1 MLVRCGRSA
10 AGRLSASSAVLLV
23 SLASA
28 LVACDDDEQPVDIP
42 FKSVEPPPPEPAPKP
57 DPTPEPSASNTAKAP
72 TSYKGKPVPNAGRLS
87 SCCGALSAAAKT
99 KNSANSSM
107 YTQAA
112 KVCRGQVA
120 QVRAG
125 KVSVDDALASVRS
138 SLLGSAPGAC
148 R

>member
-1 MLVRCGRSA
+1 MGRTA
-10 AGRLSASSAVLLV
+10 LPIVLLV
-23 SLASA
+23 SLACV
-28 LVACDDDEQPVDIP
+28 LMACDDDEQPVDIP
-42 FKSVEPPPPEPAPKP
+42 FKTVEPPPPEPPPKP
-57 DPTPEPSASNTAKAP
+57 DPAPEPSATNTAKAP
-72 TSYKGKPVPNAGRLS
+72 TTYKGKPAPNTGRLS
-87 SCCGALSAAAKT
+87 ACCGALSAAAKT

-112 KVCRGQVA
+112 KVCRGQIA